1 MTSIRSNAAA
11 DLSGAEPCRSSL
23 CPDMLHA
30 ILAGASFTLNHDVVL
45 SCTMCTDRRDFL
57 RLSAGVAGATLLG
70 RSLAYADTESLE
82 PTPQVTQPEAIRRL
96 RRMTDKV
103 VPITL
108 DERKAR
114 IEKAQ
119 KLMRDQRIDAMY
131 LEPASSMFYYTGMRW
146 GTSERMFALVIPA
159 RGELAWICPKFEEER
174 ARELIQMGNDVRTW
188 EEDESPYQRVA
199 EVFRDRGIRTGTIG
213 IEERVRFFLY
223 DGIRLAA
230 PALKFVSATP
240 ITAGGRMYKSPAEI
254 SLLQIANDITLVAYK
269 ATRDSMTEGM
279 TQGEFAGNCAA
290 AFRALG
296 TSGGIFVSF
305 GKYTAFPHGSSTPQR
320 LQQGDVVLMDG
331 GCSVEGYQSDI
342 TRTFV
347 FGKPTDRQRQ
357 IWNLERKAQDAA
369 FAAAKV
375 GAPCESV
382 DAAARKVITDA
393 GFGPDYK
400 VPGLPHRTGHGIGL
414 DGHEWTNF
422 VRGNKTPIQPG
433 MCFSDEPTI
442 VMYGEF
448 GVRLEDCLHIGS
460 DGPHFFTEQSP
471 AIDQPFPK
479 ASS

>member
-1 MTSIRSNAAA
+1 
-11 DLSGAEPCRSSL
+11 
-23 CPDMLHA
+23 
-30 ILAGASFTLNHDVVL
+30 
-45 SCTMCTDRRDFL
+45 MCTDRRDFL
-57 RLSAGVAGATLLG
+57 RLSAGIAGATLLG
-70 RSLAYADTESLE
+70 SSLGYAHTESLE
-82 PTPQVTQPEAIRRL
+82 PQQGAQPEAIRRL
-96 RRMTDKV
+96 RRMTDNV
-103 VPITL
+103 TPITL
-108 DERKAR
+108 EERKSR

-119 KLMRDQRIDAMY
+119 KLMREQRVDAIY
-131 LEPASSMFYYTGMRW
+131 IEPGSSMFYYTGMRW
-146 GTSERMFALVIPA
+146 GTSERMFAMVIPA
-159 RGELAWICPKFEEER
+159 RGEIAWVCPKFEEER
-174 ARELIQMGNDVRTW
+174 ARELIRMGTDIRTW
-188 EEDESPYQRVA
+188 EEDESPYKRVA
-199 EVFRDRGIRTGTIG
+199 EIFKDRGVRTGTVG

-240 ITAGGRMYKSPAEI
+240 ITAGGRMFKSPAE
-254 SLLQIANDITLVAYK
+254 LALMQIANDITIEAYK
-269 ATRDSMTEGM
+269 ATRDTMTEGM
-279 TQGEFAGNCAA
+279 TQGEFANNCAA

-320 LQQGDVVLMDG
+320 LKAGDVVLMDG
-331 GCSVEGYQSDI
+331 GCSVEGYESDI

-347 FGKPTDRQRQ
+347 FGKATDRQRQ
-357 IWNLERKAQDAA
+357 IWDLEKKSQDAG

-375 GAPCESV
+375 GVPCEAV

-442 VMYGEF
+442 VIYGEF
-448 GVRLEDCLHIGS
+448 GIRLEDCLYITP
-460 DGPHFFTEQSP
+460 DGPKFFTKQSES
-471 AIDQPFPK
+471 IDQPF
-479 ASS
+479 